1 MQMRTFITG
10 KLVTLLL
17 LVSFSSQAQMITG
30 VWTGKINRQKVEVKI
45 IQRGDSLTGTSYYG
59 SPSQYRRYRIKG
71 YFDAGSN
78 ETVWWDDEL
87 IDERPASSRNGQMA
101 LLSRADFNCPGSG
114 KMTLDGKAGKI
125 EDDPSGEVHLTKTS
139 TSSFTDEWDYVIENY
154 TMGGNDPDLIDSIE
168 SLSPVIAQKPAPVNT
183 TPPVLKVEPP
193 VAKQTPPEKMVM
205 IPPAPAPK
213 QVTPPSPQTI
223 EQKFIARK
231 KTFVTEIPLAGD
243 SVELRFYDNAE
254 IDGDS
259 ISLFLNDQLIYSNI
273 RLTGNAYTIKLAVN
287 TLSDNSELVMVA
299 ENLGSIPPNTSLM
312 VAVVGDKRYE
322 ARLESTEGS
331 SAMVRFR
338 RPPTTGR

>member
-1 MQMRTFITG
+1 MQTRTFIII
-10 KLVTLLL
+10 KLVTLLVL
-17 LVSFSSQAQMITG
+17 TAFSSQSQMITG
-30 VWTGKINRQKVEVKI
+30 VWTGKINRQKAEVKI

-114 KMTLDGKAGKI
+114 KMTLDGKAGKK

-139 TSSFTDEWDYVIENY
+139 TTSFNDEWDLVIENY
-154 TMGGNDPDLIDSIE
+154 TAGGNDPDLIDSIG
-168 SLSPVIAQKPAPVNT
+168 SLKPVIAAKPAPVST
-183 TPPVLKVEPP
+183 EPP
-193 VAKQTPPEKMVM
+193 AAQIKPPAKMVM
-205 IPPAPAPK
+205 IPPAPEPK
-213 QVTPPSPQTI
+213 QVSPPSTPLPQTI
-223 EQKFIARK
+223 EQKFAGRK
-231 KTFVTEIPLAGD
+231 KVLVTEIPLTGD

-259 ISLFLNDQLIYSNI
+259 ISLFLNDQLIHSNI
-273 RLTGNAYTIKLAVN
+273 RLTGNAYTIRLAVN
-287 TLSDNSELVMVA
+287 SLSDNSELVMVA

-312 VAVVGDKRYE
+312 IAIVGENRYE

-338 RPPTTGR
+338 KPAE